1 MNKIIL
7 ISGLK
12 RSGKNY
18 ISNIMKN
25 IMLDNGETVVEKS
38 FAYYMKYILSTTM
51 GVSMETFE
59 RLKNDNTIISDNTGE
74 INTTAR
80 TMLQT
85 FGSDVM
91 YGLFGNTIWS
101 DLAVKDLLKTVQS
114 GTVIYTDFRH
124 VHEYDA
130 IINEFGDCVTIRIE
144 DGRVALPT
152 DHESERNL
160 TDANFKFDYVIDNS
174 AKNDSV
180 ITRVKEI
187 IKEIENKTKTF
198 DRIVKDGNYTVIDDD
213 GEID

>member
-25 IMLDNGETVVEKS
+25 IMLDNGEIVVEKS

-51 GVSMETFE
+51 GVSMDTFE
-59 RLKNDNTIISDNTGE
+59 RLKNDNTIISDDTGE

-80 TMLQT
+80 KMLQT
-85 FGSDVM
+85 FGSDMM
-91 YGLFGNTIWS
+91 YELFGNTIWS
-101 DLAVKDLLKTVQS
+101 DLSVKDLLKTVQS
-114 GTVIYTDFRH
+114 GVVIYTDFRH
-124 VHEYDA
+124 VHEYNA
-130 IINEFGDCVTIRIE
+130 IMNEFGDCITIRVE

-174 AKNDSV
+174 AKDDSV
-180 ITRVKEI
+180 ITRVVEI
-187 IKEIENKTKTF
+187 LKEIEN
-198 DRIVKDGNYTVIDDD
+198 GQ
-213 GEID
+213 